1 MEKLRAQCVADSV
14 SGAQGGSPSIPIL
27 RESNV
32 CDRLQRTPISD
43 LQVASIHQILCQAR
57 WVLGIYKTV

>member
-32 CDRLQRTPISD
+32 CDRLQRTPISE
-43 LQVASIHQILCQAR
+43 L
-57 WVLGIYKTV
+57 